1 MSSPNQTIE
10 FVDAYV
16 PPITPG
22 RYTVTVTQDVYELD
36 ADKKIKP
43 LGAHG
48 PYPTLQKT
56 VHVQGDR
63 FSIDPR
69 DIHAV
74 YPPDGGMGDYGNEHA
89 LPHIAF
95 SVKSLPW
102 DQVSGLPAAG
112 KHPPAPWL
120 ALLVF
125 HETDEGGLPAIVS
138 AMVGDLSRGSF
149 PPGASLAERPSTL
162 MTAERKGTASYADLV
177 KPKTWAPR
185 LGENAWDACQVVDIP
200 LKLFALIAPTQA
212 DLPWLAHARI
222 ASRPEET
229 RTYSTVIANRLPLR
243 EGTSMAC
250 LVSLAEIA
258 QRLPPAQIALADG
271 ETATHLRLVVLKA
284 WSFRCGAA
292 LQGFNQDLTRGP
304 LKVPY
309 TPPGQETPEDLSVR
323 EALAMGY
330 TALDH
335 NTRWGDQ
342 AVSWYRGPFLP
353 FSSKVTDHVP
363 QPPICAEGYETGIK
377 PISCADEALRYDPE
391 LGMQDVSYA
400 AAWQLGRLIAL
411 RDETFAR
418 DLYQWKRENKR
429 RILAPQA
436 ADVFAFLAELMQA
449 AMQRLN
455 PAQAAR
461 DLLDDPARLKAH
473 LAGTRA
479 PESVVS
485 RLDKLRR
492 LEGVPLDYLV
502 PDERMLPAESLRF
515 FQVDQNWVYS
525 LVEGAYSI
533 ARVSTD
539 DQKQD
544 AATCPH
550 EVYRQVSGFLLRSK
564 IVSGWPHLK
573 VEVEVS
579 DPSAKFKTLRCERLT
594 PDILLFLVE
603 VEGSGIITSAT
614 LRVPPENIEFHAAR
628 TAQFRDSGKSVLDI
642 VSLATGESSSAD
654 FGVSLA
660 LKPLVTPGITVDKA
674 LVYPGETVKIRINDC
689 QEGVWYGIGEGG
701 NLSFGQTG
709 PTFGYTSIPI
719 FADTEFQVFAEF
731 PLNGRRKLLCTLP
744 IKVSRRVP
752 PDDSLEVALVN
763 TMYGELLPNEFFL
776 GRKPLVRVGGSQKYV
791 TYQLLADGI
800 PAGDPVVGGGDETR
814 DLYGTELKKNTTYT
828 VRASRSSD
836 PDVFVVL
843 KQSVKVIAVPDRY
856 VGVNIAN
863 AAHPGNISIPSGSA
877 TKVLISSQ
885 IGVLYTMLTW
895 PLHGEETK
903 RKEVCSAVG
912 TGRTVELPTGPM
924 TESTYFVVTA
934 KFQEARLMELF
945 QGGLIQIVNT
955 ESL

>member
-16 PPITPG
+16 PPIAPG
-22 RYTVTVTQDVYELD
+22 RYTLTVTQDVHELD
-36 ADKKIKP
+36 ADKKIEP
-43 LGAHG
+43 LGRHG
-48 PYPTLQKT
+48 PYSTPPKT
-56 VHVQGDR
+56 VHVQGER

-89 LPHIAF
+89 LPHITF
-95 SVKSLPW
+95 SRKSLPW
-102 DQVSGLPAAG
+102 DQVSG
-112 KHPPAPWL
+112 PPADNHQPVPWL

-138 AMVGDLSRGSF
+138 AMVGDLSRKGFS
-149 PPGASLAERPSTL
+149 PGASLAERPSTL
-162 MTAERKGTASYADLV
+162 MAAERKGTASYADLV
-177 KPKTWAPR
+177 RPKPWDTRP
-185 LGENAWDACQVVDIP
+185 GENAWDACQVVDIP
-200 LKLFALIAPTQA
+200 LELFALIAPTQA

-258 QRLPPAQIALADG
+258 QSLPPAQIVLADG
-271 ETATHLRLVVLKA
+271 EAVTHLRLVVLKA

-292 LQGFNQDLTRGP
+292 LQGFNQDLSRGP

-353 FSSKVTDHVP
+353 FSSKVIDHVP
-363 QPPICAEGYETGIK
+363 RPPICAEGYETGVK

-418 DLYQWKRENKR
+418 DLYHWKRENKR

-436 ADVFAFLAELMQA
+436 AEVFAFLAELMQA

-461 DLLDDPARLKAH
+461 DLIDDPARLKAH
-473 LAGTRA
+473 LAGVRA

-502 PDERMLPAESLRF
+502 PDERMLPPESLRF

-564 IVSGWPHLK
+564 IVSGWPHLQ
-573 VEVEVS
+573 VQVEVS
-579 DPSAKFKTLRCERLT
+579 DRSAKFKTLRCERLT

-614 LRVPPENIEFHAAR
+614 LQVPPENIEFHVGR

-642 VSLATGESSSAD
+642 ASLTTGESSSAE
-654 FGVSLA
+654 FAVSLA
-660 LKPLVTPGITVDKA
+660 LKPLVTPGISVDKA
-674 LVYPGETVKIRINDC
+674 LIYPGETVKIRIDNC
-689 QEGVWYGIGEGG
+689 QEGVWYAICEGG
-701 NLSFGQTG
+701 NPSFGQTG
-709 PTFGYTSIPI
+709 PTYGLNSLPI
-719 FADTEFQVFAEF
+719 FGDTEFQVFAEF
-731 PLNGRRKLLCTLP
+731 PLNGRRKLLGKLP

-752 PDDSLEVALVN
+752 PDDSLEVKLVN
-763 TMYGELLPNEFFL
+763 TMHGELLPNEFFL
-776 GRKPLVRVGGSQKYV
+776 GREPLVRVGGSQKYV
-791 TYQLLADGI
+791 TYQLLADGV
-800 PAGDPVVGGGDETR
+800 PAGRTASGP
-814 DLYGTELKKNTTYT
+814 TTP
-828 VRASRSSD
+828 RS
-836 PDVFVVL
+836 
-843 KQSVKVIAVPDRY
+843 
-856 VGVNIAN
+856 
-863 AAHPGNISIPSGSA
+863 
-877 TKVLISSQ
+877 
-885 IGVLYTMLTW
+885 
-895 PLHGEETK
+895 
-903 RKEVCSAVG
+903 
-912 TGRTVELPTGPM
+912 TGR
-924 TESTYFVVTA
+924 
-934 KFQEARLMELF
+934 ARTSRATF
-945 QGGLIQIVNT
+945 RRRRAP
-955 ESL
+955 SPR